1 MDLAAPS
8 TGFSCACSAG
18 FHDDGGVCEPN
29 KCNALTLSDGM
40 IGTGSDACVNGLV
53 LNGVF
58 DKECDYTCMPGY
70 TGVSTGG
77 SSQFECGINGGT
89 ATTNYECTENQC
101 HSIQMGANM
110 EGSSN
115 GAIGACSSLQQ
126 LSTSDYPS
134 CGITCSDGYFDDAA
148 TRTKLSCL
156 TSGGATVRGVRALL
170 SSVTK
175 NLTRASRSNTGTH
188 SDRISGGKQL

>member
-89 ATTNYECTENQC
+89 QLQTTNVLKINVTASKWVQTWRDLPTVRSVHVPLCN
-101 HSIQMGANM
+101 SF
-110 EGSSN
+110 
-115 GAIGACSSLQQ
+115 
-126 LSTSDYPS
+126 PPV
-134 CGITCSDGYFDDAA
+134 ITRLVELHAA
-148 TRTKLSCL
+148 TVTL
-156 TSGGATVRGVRALL
+156 TMPQQEPSFPVFPREVLL
-170 SSVTK
+170 YVVFERYFRVLQKT
-175 NLTRASRSNTGTH
+175 
-188 SDRISGGKQL
+188 